1 MAIDLRAP
9 ALSAARLLDDETA
22 EVADDWRQLCQWD
35 PELPPDS
42 DPPAPETVVA
52 ALADALRRPQP
63 LGWGA
68 DPIVTEAIDAFTDRA
83 GPLAIGELVCLR
95 EAVSRRL
102 RGRIPAEERE
112 ETWARLQMAI
122 DRAMATAARQAFV
135 RLEELA
141 SMDFLTGVGNR
152 RSFEEDLRRELGR
165 NSRHGTGF
173 AVVVLDVDGLK
184 GINDTEGHA
193 AGDASLRAVARA
205 VQASVRLEDTV
216 YRIGGDEFAVLLP
229 GASARQVERI
239 MSRVATVSAVPF
251 SWGASTSL
259 ADGPTAES
267 LVAAADRRLYRRR
280 ARSRQGRIQ
289 PEPVSR

>member
-35 PELPPDS
+35 PELPPDA
-42 DPPAPETVVA
+42 DPPAPETVIA

>member
-251 SWGASTSL
+251 SWGASTSP